1 MSKFRSVLQRF
12 FSLSKMPVTTPQATK
27 NQIETYDV
35 TDYADQ
41 IDLTRL
47 DVVTW
52 TPAWLSRAERL
63 MIYTLI
69 FSLRPQ
75 RYLEIGTFQ
84 GGSALIV
91 ASALDALDAD
101 GRIFC
106 VDPNPKITDENWERI
121 KHRTSLFTGFS
132 PQILAEVYNQAGN
145 FFDFVFID
153 GDHTYNGIMR
163 DAEGVLPYVTGGTYL
178 LFHDSFFPEVKQALH
193 DFATR
198 YRERIVDCGP
208 ITREVTIQQEPN
220 QASVPWGGLHLV
232 RVTA

>member
-84 GGSALIV
+84 GGSALMF
-91 ASALDALDAD
+91 D
-101 GRIFC
+101 GI
-106 VDPNPKITDENWERI
+106 I
-121 KHRTSLFTGFS
+121 K
-132 PQILAEVYNQAGN
+132 
-145 FFDFVFID
+145 D
-153 GDHTYNGIMR
+153 G
-163 DAEGVLPYVTGGTYL
+163 
-178 LFHDSFFPEVKQALH
+178 
-193 DFATR
+193 
-198 YRERIVDCGP
+198 
-208 ITREVTIQQEPN
+208 
-220 QASVPWGGLHLV
+220 
-232 RVTA
+232 